1 MSELINESGKECALS
16 HLDEAAQ
23 SRRLE
28 EVRSPCLGSWGNA
41 DALLFFLV
49 HRSLKDSKE
58 LNKAHGV

>member
-23 SRRLE
+23 SRRC
-28 EVRSPCLGSWGNA
+28 RGSEKPVSRKLNA